1 MVEKY
6 SDTYLQ
12 KQGDIQN
19 FISYHGIKL
28 MIHTMKLWERVI
40 DYRLRHETTISENP
54 RMLFSREIYYFLT

>member
-19 FISYHGIKL
+19 FISFHGIKL
-28 MIHTMKLWERVI
+28 TSHTMQLWES
-40 DYRLRHETTISENP
+40 D
-54 RMLFSREIYYFLT
+54 

>member
-19 FISYHGIKL
+19 CISYHGIKL
-28 MIHTMKLWERVI
+28 MSHTMKLWERVI
-40 DYRLRHETTISENP
+40 DYRLRHETAISENP